1 MVDQATIDRV
11 AAALEGADIGHSMS
25 LTRLL
30 DGVHTYTLKI
40 RGEIETLIDNDEADA
55 IDQVYTR
62 IREVKHRLQ
71 AEAVIAALNP
81 TPAPEI
87 AVHPDDEA
95 VDRFAAAMKAKLA
108 KKRAEGRGGWEDK
121 SQCSNEFLSKL
132 LLEHIAKGDPV
143 DVGNLSMMIHQRG
156 ERVISAEPVSGVI
169 AAHKNFINAWESLP
183 GDTRYSVTTMQD
195 WISGPMKAAVDR
207 ARSAVS
213 SISAAMPTS
222 SAEIAVLRAENEA
235 QAVTPEQEEAK
246 Q

>member
-40 RGEIETLIDNDEADA
+40 RGEIETFIDNDEADA

-87 AVHPDDEA
+87 AA
-95 VDRFAAAMKAKLA
+95 
-108 KKRAEGRGGWEDK
+108 
-121 SQCSNEFLSKL
+121 
-132 LLEHIAKGDPV
+132 
-143 DVGNLSMMIHQRG
+143 
-156 ERVISAEPVSGVI
+156 
-169 AAHKNFINAWESLP
+169 
-183 GDTRYSVTTMQD
+183 
-195 WISGPMKAAVDR
+195 
-207 ARSAVS
+207 
-213 SISAAMPTS
+213 
-222 SAEIAVLRAENEA
+222 LRAENERLRGVLA
-235 QAVTPEQEEAK
+235 TIIEKNQEREFMGDDASDGYGNQGWVVRDGQYARIARAAVAPEQEEAAE
-246 Q
+246 